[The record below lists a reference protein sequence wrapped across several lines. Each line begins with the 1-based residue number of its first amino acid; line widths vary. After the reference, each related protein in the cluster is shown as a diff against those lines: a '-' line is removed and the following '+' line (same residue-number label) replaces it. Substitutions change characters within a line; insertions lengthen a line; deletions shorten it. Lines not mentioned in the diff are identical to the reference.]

1 MKQAVSRMSVK
12 TKLETWMMKCPY
24 CYVESGTVVSVCDRC
39 GFPFDRDKEAQWKFL
54 YCKSMVLQAE
64 LDDATDLVSKSK
76 YIVFG
81 SAALMAIDA
90 ASILS
95 QSADSAWMTGFGIT
109 YALIAGVCVCLGW
122 TIESHPWRNTFVGLA
137 CSIVFMGGGLW
148 GLASVPVMIACICL
162 ALAYKKKRKR
172 LAELHLSMNRIRQS
186 F

>member
-1 MKQAVSRMSVK
+1 MFQPSYQSLQRRIRDCFHKFDRRLDRPKGCQASILAMKQALSRMSVK
-12 TKLETWMMKCPY
+12 TKLKTWMMKCPY
-24 CYVESGTVVSVCDRC
+24 CYVESGTEVSVCDCC

-95 QSADSAWMTGFGIT
+95 QSAGSAWPVF
-109 YALIAGVCVCLGW
+109 AFASAGRSNPIRG
-122 TIESHPWRNTFVGLA
+122 A
-137 CSIVFMGGGLW
+137 M
-148 GLASVPVMIACICL
+148 
-162 ALAYKKKRKR
+162 
-172 LAELHLSMNRIRQS
+172 HLSALPVQLYLWEAICGDWPPSR
-186 F
+186 